1 MEQNPGA
8 GSSGTEGES
17 IDFGL
22 AIVLGIGAG
31 FALGLILDEIGLG
44 MATGLAVATLVNAA
58 NERKRN
64 ARNAGRAVAISIG
77 GVAFVVLVWVAKAL
91 GWL

>member
-1 MEQNPGA
+1 MHRESGNA
-8 GSSGTEGES
+8 GTQAEPV
-17 IDFGL
+17 DFGL
-22 AIVLGIGAG
+22 TIVLGIGAG

-44 MATGLAVATLVNAA
+44 MATGLAVATLVNASS
-58 NERKRN
+58 ERRRN

-77 GVAFVVLVWVAKAL
+77 GVVFVVLIWLARAL

>member
-1 MEQNPGA
+1 
-8 GSSGTEGES
+8 
-17 IDFGL
+17 
-22 AIVLGIGAG
+22 
-31 FALGLILDEIGLG
+31 

-58 NERKRN
+58 NEKKRN

-77 GVAFVVLVWVAKAL
+77 GVAFVVLVWVARAL